1 MNKSNT
7 GRFFMPRNRNPLLDE
22 IETPEGEMKTDAYT
36 EIKSLLEQKVEDL
49 SDRYSTGAQMYAVV
63 ERKFNELMELLK
75 S

>member
-1 MNKSNT
+1 MKIFNI
-7 GRFFMPRNRNPLLDE
+7 GVFFMPKNPLLDE

-49 SDRYSTGAQMYAVV
+49 SDSYSTGALMYAVV